1 MLKRWL
7 IRSVETCVE
16 IWRTVI
22 RGMRYKQAL
31 HARSPF
37 RCTRFMARQ
46 LERADD

>member
-7 IRSVETCVE
+7 IRSMETGVE
-16 IWRTVI
+16 IWRTIV

-31 HARSPF
+31 RARSPF

-46 LERADD
+46 FERPDD